1 MLAVKA
7 RRADGK
13 KKEEQYN
20 ILALPLR
27 YLLAYLMY
35 MCRGWE
41 PVPRLVCPSVRTA
54 YNYYSMCAQHA
65 KAWPE
70 NRFLKKKKKKKQL
83 KTVFAMGEDI
93 RTCIGT

>member
-35 MCRGWE
+35 MCRG
-41 PVPRLVCPSVRTA
+41 
-54 YNYYSMCAQHA
+54 
-65 KAWPE
+65 
-70 NRFLKKKKKKKQL
+70 
-83 KTVFAMGEDI
+83 
-93 RTCIGT
+93 